1 MARHLFGTPAK
12 RILNKAGSELSG
24 VDSRQKKATPGSGRI
39 DDPQEVLHRI
49 AVLTSKLESTLDV
62 VRANGNVRDFTTLVR
77 ELRGVYELCAKLS
90 GLLSDRITVQIIKSP
105 IFLAFTERLG
115 QVVLDCPRCSKLYE
129 QALRDAIEA
138 GKGPQREPASE

>member
-1 MARHLFGTPAK
+1 MTSSSQSSPAK
-12 RILNKAGSELSG
+12 RLLKKAGSELSG
-24 VDSRQKKATPGSGRI
+24 AESRQKKATTGSGRI

-49 AVLTSKLESTLDV
+49 AVLTSKLESTLDI

-77 ELRGVYELCAKLS
+77 ELRGTYELCAKLS

-105 IFLAFTERLG
+105 IFLAFTERMG
-115 QVVLDCPRCSKLYE
+115 QAVLDCPRCAKLYE

-138 GKGPQREPASE
+138 GKVTQREAATE

>member
-1 MARHLFGTPAK
+1 MSSTSQNSPAK
-12 RILNKAGSELSG
+12 RLLKKAGSELSG
-24 VDSRQKKATPGSGRI
+24 ADSRQKKATPGSGRI

-49 AVLTSKLESTLDV
+49 SVLTSKLESTLDV
-62 VRANGNVRDFTTLVR
+62 ARTNGNVRDFTTLVR
-77 ELRGVYELCAKLS
+77 ELRGTYELCAKLS

-115 QVVLDCPRCSKLYE
+115 HVVLDCPRCAKLYE

-138 GKGPQREPASE
+138 GKVTQREVTPE